1 MQPPEPGIH
10 KDVPF
15 ADYCQW
21 DAVNASRLKL
31 AKKSMFHFHKYESR
45 DATHLKIGR
54 ADHTATLEP
63 DKFMLEFTVFTSG
76 DIPDA
81 ILEERPLKPG
91 TSLKT
96 RYPKQWQA
104 FQATTNKSILTHE
117 EYSDVLAMRNAVL
130 TDRVARG
137 IFRKG
142 TPELSMVWVDP
153 ETQLTCKGRVDW
165 LRAGRKTGR
174 MYDLKTARDIGDDF
188 NAAAIRY
195 GYFLSAAFYM
205 DGYVLARGKGSAKV
219 TEFELVAVENV
230 PPWDVAV
237 RPISSEDLQ
246 RGRDEYRE
254 LLTKIANCKRA
265 KTWPGIAGG
274 HRLPM
279 VYPEWAKQ
287 EDATLSWLETPV

>member
-63 DKFMLEFTVFTSG
+63 DKFMLEFTVWTG
-76 DIPDA
+76 GRRAGKTWDA
-81 ILEERPLKPG
+81 YQEANCG
-91 TSLKT
+91 
-96 RYPKQWQA
+96 
-104 FQATTNKSILTHE
+104 KSILTVS
-117 EYSDVLAMRNAVL
+117 EYDDIIAMRNAVL
-130 TDRVARG
+130 TDRVAKC

-279 VYPEWAKQ
+279 VYPEWAKSS
-287 EDATLSWLETPV
+287 TLLHNGVPI